1 MNFPPRST
9 NDAATEREAFS
20 VNRTFSGLG
29 GPKQPSGDW
38 EIFLGLWER
47 ANLVRAFF
55 WTQRPDDE
63 KLLLTHFLP
72 RLRRFFAVDF
82 CFAALSVSAD
92 NLIEV
97 GTPEAGMSQLPQDF
111 PSRCL
116 ESLANARAPVTWNEA
131 GAGLGFRSTV
141 VVPLRAPT
149 GPAFGFVMLGHARA
163 RNYSAIELFLLQ
175 ALAGEVSWV
184 LRDLAARKAD
194 QQKLVATSHSM
205 KNALQVVLGNASL
218 IRQKLTDQPNG
229 DTEKYLQGIEIA
241 AQQILEGL
249 RVLPEGMPRQRAA
262 TPSGATIAD
271 AARHVTQTA
280 SSFAALQERAID
292 LEVVY
297 VPEPPGEETVVPDA
311 VKGILNTL
319 VDQAALA
326 TRNET
331 VRLAL
336 RRAAE
341 NLEMA
346 VRGMGS
352 NRVADTLKMKF
363 ETATRLEDSRE
374 GTAIVR
380 VREYLDDA
388 GGDVYLKNRP
398 GESAEFV
405 LRLPLKSAPGAVR
418 ENQNQSDV
426 SSEIIDDDLN

>member
-1 MNFPPRST
+1 MS
-9 NDAATEREAFS
+9 
-20 VNRTFSGLG
+20 RTFSGLG

-92 NLIEV
+92 NLVEV

-116 ESLANARAPVTWNEA
+116 ESLANSRAPVTWNEA

-149 GPAFGFVMLGHARA
+149 GPAFGFLMLGHARA

-194 QQKLVATSHSM
+194 QQKLVASSHSV
-205 KNALQVVLGNASL
+205 KNALQVILGNTSL
-218 IRQKLTDQPNG
+218 IRQKLKDAPNG
-229 DTEKYLQGIEIA
+229 EMEKFLAGIEIA
-241 AQQILEGL
+241 GQQILEGL
-249 RVLPEGMPRQRAA
+249 RVLPQGTSRDADA
-262 TPSGATIAD
+262 TVSAETIAD

-280 SSFAALQERAID
+280 SSFTALKERAID

-297 VPEPPGEETVVPDA
+297 VPEPRGEETIVPEG

-336 RRAAE
+336 RRAAQ
-341 NLEMA
+341 NLEIA

-352 NRVADTLKMKF
+352 NRLADTLKIKF
-363 ETATRLEDSRE
+363 ETAARLEDSRE
-374 GTAIVR
+374 GEAMLR

-388 GGDVYLKNRP
+388 GGDVYLKGRP

-405 LRLPLKSAPGAVR
+405 LRLPLNSGRRAVH
-418 ENQNQSDV
+418 ENQNQRDL
-426 SSEIIDDDLN
+426 SSEIIDDN